1 MVIKGFFFR
10 AGLGFGAASIGDS
23 IRVGLSSA
31 AAGLKGGCIRP
42 FCGREAESFW
52 GGSNVMMLRR
62 FSAFV
67 ASNPMVNLRLEETG
81 DKDAKDLSTEEMEFA
96 CLPEEKEAEKELV
109 GDEKGLR

>member
-1 MVIKGFFFR
+1 MVILGFFFR

-23 IRVGLSSA
+23 ILVGLSSA
-31 AAGLKGGCIRP
+31 AVGLKGGCIGH

-52 GGSNVMMLRR
+52 GGSNVMLRR

-67 ASNPMVNLRLEETG
+67 ASNPMVNLRLEEAG

-109 GDEKGLR
+109 GDEKGLC